1 MRVNMITSE
10 AKPFLK
16 VGGLGD
22 VTYSLSRKMVVY
34 KIPTSITMP
43 YYRNIRE
50 NKLGLKIEKVSTF
63 EVKMAWRRLQCDIYK
78 TIYQGITYYFVNNDF
93 YFDREKPYG
102 YLDDQERFA
111 FFQLASV
118 QMIYEMELAFEILH
132 IHDWQTG
139 MIPLIYDQFYEGKLK
154 KEPKFIYTIHNPAFL
169 GLVDRKDL
177 YDYFTINE
185 SYFDNGL
192 TRLDN
197 KVSYLKTGIMTSDRI
212 TTVSPTHAREL
223 LNGFAGRNLQSCLE
237 YRKGIVRGI
246 INGLDV
252 KEWNPDTDP
261 FIDVN
266 YNKENVLSRKVE
278 NKVKFAQEMGFKD
291 PSLPLFSIVARLTEQ
306 KGLDLILDS
315 LKEMMEHKCN
325 VFILGTGQEDIE
337 NKIAYYQSVY
347 PDNFVAKFMYS
358 EELSHKVYAASD
370 FFLMPSRFE
379 PCGITQMISH
389 RYGTLPLARATGG
402 LVDTIIPYNGS
413 NHDVAD
419 GLLFTEYN
427 KNSYLVAFKMALELY
442 KHKRPFSKVV
452 HNAMDV
458 DHSWKKS
465 YLEFRNLYL
474 EAMGR
479 D

>member
-34 KIPTSITMP
+34 KIPTTITMP
-43 YYRNIRE
+43 YYKNIRE
-50 NKLGLKIEKVSTF
+50 NKLGLEITKVASF
-63 EVKMAWRRLQCDIYK
+63 EVKMAWRKLPCDIYK

-118 QMIYEMELAFEILH
+118 QMIEVMELAFEIVH

-139 MIPLIYDQFYEGKLK
+139 MIPLIYQQFYKGKLK
-154 KEPKFIYTIHNPAFL
+154 KEPKFIFTIHNPAFL

-185 SYFDNGL
+185 SYYDNGL
-192 TRLDN
+192 TRLDD

-212 TTVSPTHAREL
+212 TTVSPTHAKEL
-223 LNGFAGRNLQSCLE
+223 LNGFAGRNLQACLE
-237 YRKGIVRGI
+237 YRKTIVRGI

-261 FIDVN
+261 FIDFN
-266 YNKENVLSRKVE
+266 YNKENVLSKKMD
-278 NKVKFAQEMGFKD
+278 NKMKFATEMGFKN
-291 PSLPLFSIVARLTEQ
+291 PELPMFAIVARLTQQ

-315 LKEMMEHKCN
+315 LKEMMDHKCN
-325 VFILGTGQEDIE
+325 VFILGTGEPDIE
-337 NKIAYYQSVY
+337 NKIAYYQTVY
-347 PDNFVAKFMYS
+347 KDNFVCKFMYN
-358 EELSHKVYAASD
+358 EELAHKVYACAD

-389 RYGTLPLARATGG
+389 RYGTIPLARATGG

-413 NHDVAD
+413 NEKIAD
-419 GLLFTEYN
+419 GILFSEYN
-427 KNSYLVAFKMALELY
+427 KNSYLVAFKMAIDLY
-442 KHKRPFSKVV
+442 KRRRPFSKVV

-465 YLEFRNLYL
+465 YLEFKNLYL

-479 D
+479 G

>member
-34 KIPTSITMP
+34 KIPTTITMP
-43 YYRNIRE
+43 YYKNIRE
-50 NKLGLKIEKVSTF
+50 NKLGLEITKVASF
-63 EVKMAWRRLQCDIYK
+63 EVKMAWRQLPCDIYK

-93 YFDREKPYG
+93 YFDRDKPYG

-118 QMIYEMELAFEILH
+118 QMMHVMELAYEIVH

-139 MIPLIYDQFYEGKLK
+139 MIPLIYQQFYKGKLK

-192 TRLDN
+192 TRLDD

-212 TTVSPTHAREL
+212 TTVSPTHAKEL

-261 FIDVN
+261 YIDFT
-266 YNKENVLSRKVE
+266 YNKENVLSKKMD
-278 NKVKFAQEMGFKD
+278 NKVKFAKEMGFKN
-291 PSLPLFSIVARLTEQ
+291 PELPLFAIVARLTQQ

-315 LKEMMEHKCN
+315 LKEMMDYKCN
-325 VFILGTGQEDIE
+325 VFILGTGEPDIE
-337 NKIAYYQSVY
+337 NKIAYYQNLY
-347 PDNFVAKFMYS
+347 KDNFVCKFMYS
-358 EELSHKVYAASD
+358 EELSHKVYACAD

-389 RYGTLPLARATGG
+389 RYGTIPLARATGG

-413 NHDVAD
+413 NEKIAD
-419 GLLFTEYN
+419 GILFTEYN
-427 KNSYLVAFKMALELY
+427 KNSYLIAFKTAIELY
-442 KHKRPFSKVV
+442 KKRRPYSRVV

-465 YLEFRNLYL
+465 YLEFKNLYL

-479 D
+479 

>member
-22 VTYSLSRKMVVY
+22 VTYSLSRKLVVY
-34 KIPTSITMP
+34 KTPTSITMP
-43 YYRNIRE
+43 YYRNVRE
-50 NKLGLKIEKVSTF
+50 NKLGLNIKKVAFF
-63 EVKMAWRRLQCDIYK
+63 EVQMAWRRLPCEIYHVL
-78 TIYQGITYYFVNNDF
+78 YQGINYYFVNNDF

-111 FFQLASV
+111 FFQLAAV
-118 QMIYEMELAFEILH
+118 QMIKEMDLAFEILH

-139 MIPLIYDQFYEGKLK
+139 MIPLIYQQFYKGKLK
-154 KEPKFIYTIHNPAFL
+154 KDPKFILTIHNPAFL

-185 SYFDNGL
+185 SFYDNGL
-192 TRLDN
+192 TRLDD
-197 KVSYLKTGIMTSDRI
+197 KVSYLKTGIMTCDRI
-212 TTVSPTHAREL
+212 TTVSPTHAKEL
-223 LNGFAGRNLQSCLE
+223 LNGFAGKNLQSCLE
-237 YRKGIVRGI
+237 YRRGIVRGI

-261 FIDVN
+261 LINLN
-266 YNKENVLSRKVE
+266 YNKENVLSRKQE
-278 NKVKFAQEMGFKD
+278 NKKIFAENMGFKD
-291 PSLPLFSIVARLTEQ
+291 PSLPMFSLVARLTQQ

-325 VFILGTGQEDIE
+325 VFILGTGEPDIE
-337 NKIAYYQSVY
+337 NKIAYFQEVY
-347 PDNFVAKFMYS
+347 PNNFKVKFMYS
-358 EELSHKVYAASD
+358 EELAHQVYASSD

-389 RYGTLPLARATGG
+389 RYGTLPIARATGG

-413 NHDVAD
+413 NKEIAD
-419 GLLFTEYN
+419 GFLFTEYN
-427 KNSYLVAFKMALELY
+427 KHSYLVAIKMALDLY
-442 KHKRPFSKVV
+442 KQKRAFAKVV

-465 YLEFRNLYL
+465 YLEFHNLYL
-474 EAMGR
+474 EVLGR
-479 D
+479 N